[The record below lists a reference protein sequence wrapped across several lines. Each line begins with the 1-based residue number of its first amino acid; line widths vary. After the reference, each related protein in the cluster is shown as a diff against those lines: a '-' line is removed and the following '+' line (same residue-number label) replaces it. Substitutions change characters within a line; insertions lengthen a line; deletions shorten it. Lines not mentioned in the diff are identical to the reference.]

1 MRRPTIR
8 TQLLVLALAAILPVG
23 GAAIY
28 AIVDASR
35 TSLALAEGEMQN
47 LAATA
52 ANEVEERLAESEQIL
67 SRLAQ
72 RPLVRAV
79 DPRRCDPII
88 AEFAKLHP
96 DYTNLAIRDVRGNSI
111 CSLLRVPPASMA
123 VKFPWFE
130 EGIRSS
136 GFVAGDAIL
145 GEASGR
151 WFSALTY
158 PLRDEKG
165 AVTGVLAMG
174 VDLLKLQRRILPTAS
189 KDMVVSVI
197 DRQAK
202 FLMRSEN
209 PEQWIGRGVSNPDN
223 VREAQRHAEG
233 SYRIRGVDGV
243 PRYFA
248 YRTVAKSGWLVSV
261 GIPEATLFAPHR
273 RRLWTAVGIVAGTL
287 LLALFLVRRVGG
299 AVAKPVRDLEAATER
314 VSAGDI
320 RARAPI
326 GGPAEVANVAI
337 QFNRMLDTREAA
349 ESALRQ
355 SEQRFRSV
363 VSAMA
368 EGVVLQDADGRIV
381 SCNPSAERILGLGFD
396 QMTGRTSRDP
406 RWRAIHE
413 DGSPFPGETHP
424 AMATLRSGE
433 PCYDVIMGIRTPD
446 GTLRWISINTQPI
459 PGEEPSSPNA
469 VVSSFRDITDR
480 KIAEA
485 RIGNLNRVYAVLS
498 RINGLIVR
506 VGERMELFRESCR
519 IAVEAGQFR
528 MAWIGIVN
536 READAVTPLAWDG
549 DVRDF
554 FEIAPLA
561 ITQTRPGGHGLAGQ
575 AVREMK
581 AVVSNDIEN
590 DPQRIMKKEMKDR
603 GIASLAVLP
612 LIVSGKVIG
621 VLALYAAEVGFF
633 DEEEMKLL
641 TELAGDIS
649 LALDH
654 IEKAERLEYVAY
666 YDVLTGLANRALFH
680 ERLTQ
685 RLRIAGH
692 EQNGLALVL
701 LDVDRFKNIND
712 SLGRLAGDELLRQVA
727 KRLGEHARDASLIGR
742 IEADRFAVMIPG
754 IRQVDDVARIVEE
767 QSRVC
772 FGTPFRLGE
781 TELRL
786 STKGGM
792 AVFPGDGTDAETLY
806 RNAESAHKKARAAPE
821 RYLFYDQQMTDRV
834 AERLNLENKLQ
845 LALERGEFVLHYQPK
860 VDLETRSI
868 QGVEAL
874 IRWQSVEFGLVP
886 PMHFIP
892 LLEETGMILEVG
904 AWAMRRA
911 AIDHRAWLA
920 QGTAAPRV
928 AVNVSP
934 IQLRRRDF
942 VHTLRTA
949 LAEGASAAGL
959 DLEITETV
967 IMEDIEAMIEK
978 LAAIRDMGVGI
989 AVDDFG
995 TGYSSLRYLAKLPV
1009 QTVKIDRSFVSTMLN
1024 DANTMSLVSTII
1036 SLAHSLKLK
1045 VVAEGVDSEEQ
1056 AAVLRTLA
1064 CDQMQGYLIS
1074 KPLPLKELST
1084 LLSRGKAPAHRA
1096 MR

>member
-8 TQLLVLALAAILPVG
+8 IQLLVLALAAIVPVA
-23 GAAIY
+23 GAVTY
-28 AIVDASR
+28 VIVDASR
-35 TSLALAEGEMQN
+35 ASLAQAENEISN
-47 LAATA
+47 LAATT
-52 ANEVEERLAESEQIL
+52 ANEVEERLAEGEQIL

-79 DPRRCDPII
+79 DPRRCDPVI
-88 AEFAKLHP
+88 AELAKLHP
-96 DYTNLAIRDVRGNSI
+96 DYTNLAIRDVQGNRV
-111 CSLLRVPPASMA
+111 CSLLSIPPASVA

-130 EGIRSS
+130 EGIHSS
-136 GFVAGDAIL
+136 GFLAGDAIL

-151 WFSALTY
+151 WFSALTF
-158 PLRDEKG
+158 PLRDKGG

-174 VDLLKLQRRILPTAS
+174 IDLLRLQRRILPTVP

-197 DRQAK
+197 DRQGR
-202 FLMRSEN
+202 FLMRSED
-209 PEQWIGRGVSNPDN
+209 PEQWIGRSVSNPDN

-233 SYRIRGVDGV
+233 SYRIRGVDGIA
-243 PRYFA
+243 RYFA
-248 YRTVAKSGWLVSV
+248 YRTIARSGWLVSV
-261 GIPEATLFAPHR
+261 GIPEETLLAPFK
-273 RRLWTAVGIVAGTL
+273 RRLWATVAAVVGTL
-287 LLALFLVRRVGG
+287 LLALLLVRRIG
-299 AVAKPVRDLEAATER
+299 AAIAKPVRDLEAATAR
-314 VSAGDI
+314 VSAGDL

-326 GGPAEVANVAI
+326 GGPAEIANVALE
-337 QFNRMLDTREAA
+337 FNRMLDTREAA

-355 SEQRFRSV
+355 SEERFRSV

-368 EGVVLQDADGRIV
+368 EGIVLQDADGRIV
-381 SCNPSAERILGLGFD
+381 SSNRSAERILGLSFD

-406 RWRAIHE
+406 RWHAIHE

-433 PCYDVIMGIRTPD
+433 PRFDVIMGIRTPD
-446 GTLRWISINTQPI
+446 GALRWISINTQPML
-459 PGEEPSSPNA
+459 GEESSKPYA

-480 KIAEA
+480 KIADA

-498 RINGLIVR
+498 RINALIVR
-506 VGERMELFRESCR
+506 VGERMELFREACR

-554 FEIAPLA
+554 FEVAPLSL
-561 ITQTRPGGHGLAGQ
+561 TETRPEGPGLAGR

-590 DPQRIMKKEMKDR
+590 DPQRIMKKEMKER

-612 LIVSGKVIG
+612 LVVGGKAIG
-621 VLALYAAEVGFF
+621 VLALYAAEAGFF

-701 LDVDRFKNIND
+701 LDIDRFKNIND

-727 KRLGEHARDASLIGR
+727 KRLGDHARDASLLGR
-742 IEADRFAVMIPG
+742 IEGDRFAVMIPG

-806 RNAESAHKKARAAPE
+806 RNAEAAHKKARAAPE
-821 RYLFYDQQMTDRV
+821 RYLFYDQHMTARV
-834 AERLNLENKLQ
+834 AERLSLENKLQ
-845 LALERGEFVLHYQPK
+845 LALERDEFVLHYQPK
-860 VDLETRSI
+860 VNLKTRHI
-868 QGVEAL
+868 EGVEAL
-874 IRWQSVEFGLVP
+874 IRWRSPELGLVP
-886 PMHFIP
+886 PLHFIP

-920 QGTAAPRV
+920 QGLAAPRV

-942 VHTLRTA
+942 VHMLRTA
-949 LAEGASAAGL
+949 LTEGANPASL
-959 DLEITETV
+959 DLEITETL

-978 LAAIRDMGVGI
+978 LAAIRDMGVGV

-1009 QTVKIDRSFVSTMLN
+1009 QTLKVDRSFVNTMLE
-1024 DANTMSLVSTII
+1024 DANTMNLVSTII

-1056 AAVLRTLA
+1056 AAALRTLE

-1074 KPLPLKELST
+1074 KPLPLEEISA
-1084 LLSRGKAPAHRA
+1084 LLAQDKAPAHRA